1 MGKNRDGGGKDD
13 EIIRA
18 SDDLLTSLSKDPSI
32 MQSIYALLPNQE
44 KLQGARDRHR
54 SLFHQVVDG
63 AHDKEAEL
71 EAARNDLIAQM
82 SLVNGMANLT
92 GKHDPTIPQKLGLVH
107 QTAGK
112 RPSAAGLSVPEN
124 FRMAYDGRSIIVR
137 GSAVKGARSYEIW
150 VCESDPLTEA
160 SWRHHATSGK
170 INRIE
175 ITGLT
180 PGRLYYFRIRAVGAS
195 DTGPWSNFISMMAI

>member
-1 MGKNRDGGGKDD
+1 MSKNRDGWGKDD

-32 MQSIYALLPNQE
+32 MQSIYDVLPNQE
-44 KLQGARDRHR
+44 KLQEARDRHR

-63 AHDKEAEL
+63 AHDKEPEL
-71 EAARNDLIAQM
+71 EAARNDHIAKM
-82 SLVNGMANLT
+82 SLVTGMATLT
-92 GKHDPTIPQKLGLVH
+92 GKHDPSIPQKLGLVH
-107 QTAGK
+107 QNAGK
-112 RPSAAGLSVPEN
+112 RGSAAGLSVPGN
-124 FRMAYDGRSIIVR
+124 FRMMYEGRSIIAR

-150 VCESDPLTEA
+150 VCEGDPLAEA

-170 INRIE
+170 INKIE

-180 PGRLYYFRIRAVGAS
+180 PGRLYYFRIRAVGAR
-195 DTGPWSNFISMMAI
+195 DAGPWSTFISMMAI

>member
-1 MGKNRDGGGKDD
+1 MSKNRDGGGKDD

-18 SDDLLTSLSKDPSI
+18 SDDLLTSLSKDPTI
-32 MQSIYALLPNQE
+32 MQSIYDVLPNQE
-44 KLQGARDRHR
+44 KLQEARDRHR

-63 AHDKEAEL
+63 AHDKEPEL
-71 EAARNDLIAQM
+71 EAARNDHVAKM
-82 SLVNGMANLT
+82 NLVTGMATLT

-107 QTAGK
+107 PLTGK
-112 RPSAAGLSVPEN
+112 RSPAGGLSVPEN
-124 FRMAYDGRSIIVR
+124 FRMVYEGRMIIAR

-150 VCESDPLTEA
+150 VCEGDPFTEA
-160 SWRHHATSGK
+160 NWRHHATSGK

-180 PGRLYYFRIRAVGAS
+180 PGRLYYFRIRAVGANDS
-195 DTGPWSNFISMMAI
+195 GPWSNFISMMAI

>member
-1 MGKNRDGGGKDD
+1 MSKNRDGGGKDD
-13 EIIRA
+13 EVIRA
-18 SDDLLTSLSKDPSI
+18 FDDLLTSLIKDPSI
-32 MQSIYALLPNQE
+32 MQSIYDLLPDLQ

-54 SLFHQVVDG
+54 SLSHLVVDG
-63 AHDKEAEL
+63 AHDKEPEL
-71 EAARNDLIAQM
+71 EVARNDLIAKM
-82 SLVNGMANLT
+82 NMLNGMATLT

-112 RPSAAGLSVPEN
+112 RGSAAGLSVPGN
-124 FRMAYDGRSIIVR
+124 FRMAYEGRSIIAR

-150 VCESDPLTEA
+150 VCEGDPLVES

-170 INRIE
+170 INKIE

-180 PGRLYYFRIRAVGAS
+180 PGRLYYFRIRAVGAR
-195 DTGPWSNFISMMAI
+195 DAGPWSTFISMMAI